1 MNPDRYT
8 SRIPLPPR
16 NDLRQLP
23 DGETGLTSIYF
34 TRDGE
39 AFIMLDSP
47 AGGLDRVRREDGV
60 WYGELA
66 SPVIRARITGYK
78 SIAAVGDDVAP
89 ILLDKADPNLRLDSR
104 YPNN

>member
-47 AGGLDRVRREDGV
+47 AIDS
-60 WYGELA
+60 
-66 SPVIRARITGYK
+66 SPNK
-78 SIAAVGDDVAP
+78 VACAE
-89 ILLDKADPNLRLDSR
+89 KG
-104 YPNN
+104 